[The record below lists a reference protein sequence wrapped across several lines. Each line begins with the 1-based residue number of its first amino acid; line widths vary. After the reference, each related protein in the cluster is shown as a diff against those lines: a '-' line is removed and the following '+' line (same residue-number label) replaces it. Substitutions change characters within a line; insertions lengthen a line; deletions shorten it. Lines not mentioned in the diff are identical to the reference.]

1 MRFKPSLINLYY
13 KKWQS
18 HSPVVLSQSNPQP
31 LTLEELEDMI
41 GSTENLFDQ
50 QEALTYS
57 TVQGDE
63 KLRSKIAE
71 LYDHNSLE
79 NIATFAGAQEAIF
92 CATHSLV
99 APGDKVVAIP
109 PIFEPL
115 IKTAQDIG
123 CKIELISLQANDQW
137 QLDLNQLEDAI
148 NNGCKLLILNFP
160 HNPTGAMISKEQ
172 LLQIIDICEKNYC
185 WILSDEVFRG
195 LEHKPENR
203 LPAVSDLY
211 EKSISISVLS
221 KAFALP
227 ALRIGWISCQDKKI
241 LDQTLQVKDYL
252 SICNSLLDE
261 KLATKIFPHH
271 DKLLERNRKLIINNL
286 QLLNEIMSIEDNPF
300 EYIQPKA
307 GCVCFPI
314 LKNNISSSDYAKQ
327 LIEEYNLLVLPGK
340 TFLTSENGFRLGFGY
355 NDNISHFKS
364 GGFDVLFR

>member
-13 KKWQS
+13 KKWQA

-31 LTLEELEDMI
+31 LTLEELEGI
-41 GSTENLFDQ
+41 VGSTENLFEP

-57 TVQGDE
+57 SIQGNE
-63 KLRSKIAE
+63 ILRSKIAE

-79 NIATFAGAQEAIF
+79 KIATFAGAQEAIF

-99 APGDKVVAIP
+99 EAGDKVVAIT

-123 CKIELISLQANDQW
+123 CEIELISLQANNQW

-148 NNGCKLLILNFP
+148 NDGCKLLILNFP

-172 LLQIIDICEKNYC
+172 LLQIINICERNNC

-195 LEHKPENR
+195 LEHKPEDR

-227 ALRIGWISCQDKKI
+227 ALRIGWISCQNKKS

-252 SICNSLLDE
+252 SICNSLYDE
-261 KLATKIFPHH
+261 VLASRVVPHNEQIWERNQ
-271 DKLLERNRKLIINNL
+271 LLLTRNLERLNQHFENHQNKFKLI
-286 QLLNEIMSIEDNPF
+286 
-300 EYIQPKA
+300 QPQA
-307 GCVCFPI
+307 GCTTFPI
-314 LKNNISSSDYAKQ
+314 IKNDQTTAEFSEELLRSKNIM
-327 LIEEYNLLVLPGK
+327 LLPNEL
-340 TFLTSENGFRLGFGY
+340 FLTELNGFRLGFGHVHHVEHY
-355 NDNISHFKS
+355 QFLS
-364 GGFDVLFR
+364 

>member
-13 KKWQS
+13 KKWESQ
-18 HSPVVLSQSNPQP
+18 SPVVLSQSNPQP
-31 LTLEELEDMI
+31 FTREELENI
-41 GSTENLFDQ
+41 VGSTENLFEP

-63 KLRSKIAE
+63 ILRSKIAE
-71 LYDHNSLE
+71 LYDHNNLE

-99 APGDKVVAIP
+99 EPGDKVVAIT

-123 CKIELISLQANDQW
+123 CEIELISLQANDQW

-148 NNGCKLLILNFP
+148 NDGCKLLIINFP
-160 HNPTGAMISKEQ
+160 HNPTGAMISKDQ
-172 LLQIIDICEKNYC
+172 LLQIINICERNNC

-195 LEHKPENR
+195 LEHHPEDR

-227 ALRIGWISCQDKKI
+227 SLRIGWISCQNKKI

-252 SICNSLLDE
+252 SICNSLFDE
-261 KLATKIFPHH
+261 KLATKIIPHYDH
-271 DKLLERNRKLIINNL
+271 IWERNRLLLTRNLERLNQHFEKHQNKFKL
-286 QLLNEIMSIEDNPF
+286 S
-300 EYIQPKA
+300 QPMA
-307 GCVCFPI
+307 GCTAFPI
-314 LKNNISSSDYAKQ
+314 VNGGQTAAEFSKE
-327 LIEEYNLLVLPGK
+327 LIRSEKLMLLPDELFVTEL
-340 TFLTSENGFRLGFGY
+340 NGFRLGFGHEHHVDHY
-355 NDNISHFKS
+355 H
-364 GGFDVLFR
+364 LLT